1 MSLWKKTHKKCRHI
15 PVAICFPPGIVV
27 SISSD
32 SLCTSKNE
40 YIGKTKMISKDSLH
54 LSKVLLI
61 SVSPVRPKGIIMTN
75 LVSLRMH
82 DLFHSKHIIC
92 HWCLDDKCIN
102 YWSSSVFGVR
112 KQIQKTNPELG
123 IVHHIIYMYIIS
135 NIKHKLTPMNHV
147 AETCNLHKSF
157 KLSLDINN
165 RTVQAIL
172 ECQYKVWTARYGLYN
187 QCLDFCRR
195 MKSQFPEKN
204 EGNDLNDGTWT
215 AQCLGFCWS
224 NGISATRT

>member
-1 MSLWKKTHKKCRHI
+1 MDHLYLWKKTHKKCRHI

-102 YWSSSVFGVR
+102 CWSSSVFGVR
-112 KQIQKTNPELG
+112 KQIQSWALC
-123 IVHHIIYMYIIS
+123 IIS
-135 NIKHKLTPMNHV
+135 YICSKKNNVHNIKYQT
-147 AETCNLHKSF
+147 
-157 KLSLDINN
+157 
-165 RTVQAIL
+165 QAHSHESCSWNMQSPQVI
-172 ECQYKVWTARYGLYN
+172 
-187 QCLDFCRR
+187 
-195 MKSQFPEKN
+195 
-204 EGNDLNDGTWT
+204 
-215 AQCLGFCWS
+215 
-224 NGISATRT
+224 